1 MRRSRPRYPR
11 PQDIAPVRAALC
23 RIPVDSPL
31 REGWRES
38 AKLAPN
44 WRFLGTTGGAEWVV
58 DVYCGGFCYVCVGS
72 ASERTRSLPATVRF
86 LLTHLAARGALVC

>member
-11 PQDIAPVRAALC
+11 SQDIVPVRAALG

-38 AKLAPN
+38 AKLAPHG
-44 WRFLGTTGGAEWVV
+44 RVLGITGGTEWVV
-58 DVYCGGFCYVCVGS
+58 DVYCGGFCYVAVGGS
-72 ASERTRSLPATVRF
+72 SERLRSVPAVLRF
-86 LLTHLAARGALVC
+86 LGTHLSARGSL